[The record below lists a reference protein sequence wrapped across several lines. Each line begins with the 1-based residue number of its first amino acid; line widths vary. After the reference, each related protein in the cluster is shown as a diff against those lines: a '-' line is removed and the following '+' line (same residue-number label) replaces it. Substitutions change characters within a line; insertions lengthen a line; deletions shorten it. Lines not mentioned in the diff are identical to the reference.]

1 MEEIAEIDKVS
12 KTLQD
17 ELTLLRDREQMFL
30 ENEAERQRL
39 LQTEHELS
47 KELELTDL
55 EIQQ

>member
-12 KTLQD
+12 QTLQD

>member
-12 KTLQD
+12 QILQD

>member
-1 MEEIAEIDKVS
+1 MEESAEIDKVS

-55 EIQQ
+55 AIQQ